1 VALCLCGETFEV
13 EIMNRREFLRK
24 GLISG
29 FLWTTFAAFG
39 ALLLDVWLA
48 AGKFTP
54 AHWQDIGPLSPA
66 MAEGVVP
73 FPGKRVA
80 IISRDHEIAALN
92 LDCTHLGCIVSGG
105 DQGFFCPCHG
115 SEFGPMGEVYS
126 GPASEPLKWHKVLI
140 HNGRIWVRSGEKLD
154 RPQWVS
160 IQGRGAHHQ
169 SS

>member
-1 VALCLCGETFEV
+1 
-13 EIMNRREFLRK
+13 MNRREFLGK
-24 GLISG
+24 GLTLG

-39 ALLLDVWLA
+39 SVLLDVWLA

-54 AHWQDIGPLSPA
+54 AHWQDIAPSSSA
-66 MAEGVVP
+66 VSSAIIP
-73 FPGKRVA
+73 FPSKRVA
-80 IISRDHEIAALN
+80 IIAQDHRIAALN
-92 LDCTHLGCIVSGG
+92 LECTHLGCIVGGG

-154 RPQWVS
+154 QPQWVS
-160 IQGRGAHHQ
+160 LEGHRTLHET
-169 SS
+169 S